1 MSIQIGTANNV
12 KLQYLDLLTSVVAVG
27 TSALRGQE
35 HRAQRDRAEGDA
47 APAEA
52 ALRSELATA
61 LQT

>member
-35 HRAQRDRAEGDA
+35 DSTQRDRAEGDA